1 MPFALALR
9 YDKAMKR
16 AWLLGLLVVGACS
29 KGPSDDQCKQLLT
42 HVVDVEFKQAG
53 AAATSDQLKTEIA
66 KQKTAVTEAKS
77 KEFLDTCK
85 KKMAKT
91 RVQCALAAD
100 TAEAMAKCDESK

>member
-16 AWLLGLLVVGACS
+16 SWVLGLLVVGACS
-29 KGPSDDQCKQLLT
+29 KGASDDQCKQLLT
-42 HVVDVEFKQAG
+42 HIVDVEFKAAG
-53 AAATSDQLKTEIA
+53 AAATSDALKAEIT
-66 KQKTAVTEAKS
+66 KQKTSVTEAKS